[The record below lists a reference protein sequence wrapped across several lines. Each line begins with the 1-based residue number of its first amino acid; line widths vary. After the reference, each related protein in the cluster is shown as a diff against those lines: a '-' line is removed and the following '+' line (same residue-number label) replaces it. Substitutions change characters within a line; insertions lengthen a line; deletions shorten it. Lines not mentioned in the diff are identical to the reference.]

1 MRSLNE
7 IMDLKFSLLIF
18 RHDDDDD
25 DDDDDKMYTP
35 ILY

>member
-25 DDDDDKMYTP
+25 DDDKMYTP
-35 ILY
+35 VLY